1 MISMISMGEALT
13 LGAITSLHCM
23 GMCGPLALALPANK
37 KASKFRHVLGRLVYN
52 LGRAVTYACM
62 GIFAG
67 VLGKRIQLY
76 DLQNTVSILFGVLL
90 LASLFLSAKHMP
102 AWVIRFFY
110 KPIQQG
116 LGRILKRG
124 SIVGLFQIGLL
135 NGLLPCGMVYAALA
149 LASLQTGAISGAVFM
164 FLFGLGTLPLM
175 FALSLG
181 GLSLRAPKL
190 QPVLNRIIPTVTFLV
205 AVLLIL
211 RGLSLNIPFI
221 SPPDLSTA
229 GGACCH

>member
-1 MISMISMGEALT
+1 MISFISMGEALT
-13 LGAITSLHCM
+13 LGAVTSLHCM
-23 GMCGPLALALPANK
+23 GMCGPLALALPSDK
-37 KASKFRHVLGRLVYN
+37 KASKLKHAVGRLIYN
-52 LGRAVTYACM
+52 LGRAITYAIM

-67 VLGKRIQLY
+67 ALGKSLQLY
-76 DLQNTVSILFGVLL
+76 NLQNTVSILFGVLL
-90 LASLFLSAKHMP
+90 LASVFLSAKHMP

-110 KPIQQG
+110 KPIQRA

-124 SIVGLFQIGLL
+124 SFLGLFQIGLL
-135 NGLLPCGMVYAALA
+135 NGLLPCGMVYAALT
-149 LASLQTGAISGAVFM
+149 LASLHSGAIEGATFM

-181 GLSLRAPKL
+181 GLSLRTPKL
-190 QPVLNRIIPTVTFLV
+190 QPILNRVIPTVTFIV

-221 SPPDLSTA
+221 SPDLSA
-229 GGACCH
+229 GGSCCH